1 MPKTLSIKPD
11 DPRLT
16 WAGAVSFDRSDG
28 TVMPWRI
35 PFEQREFFGAPLQV
49 RSAFPAGVRIAF
61 RSDTTLVAGRVK
73 PPEQPAV
80 LDLCVDGEFHSSVDL
95 TERAAFSFEDL
106 PAGEKLV
113 ELWLPQFA
121 QFRLEGIE
129 LDDGATIEPYED
141 SRPKW
146 TTYGSSI
153 THCAKAERPTQTWPA
168 IVARGHGLNLTC
180 LGYGGSCLLEA
191 SVARIMRDIPADF
204 LSMKVGINI
213 QSTNSLGPRTFRSAV
228 IGFVQIVR
236 EKHPD
241 APFVVVS
248 PILSPPRETT
258 PNLVGLSLSDMRNE
272 IAEAVEALR
281 AHGDANI
288 HYVDGLRVFGS
299 DQVHLLP
306 DEVHPDAEG
315 YKVLGQ
321 NFLREVARPLFT
333 G

>member
-35 PFEQREFFGAPLQV
+35 PFEQRELFGAPLQV

-61 RSDTTLVAGRVK
+61 RSDTTLVSGRVK

-95 TERAAFSFEDL
+95 TERDAFSFEGL

-129 LDDGATIEPYED
+129 LGDGATIEPHED

-146 TTYGSSI
+146 TTYG
-153 THCAKAERPTQTWPA
+153 TR
-168 IVARGHGLNLTC
+168 
-180 LGYGGSCLLEA
+180 
-191 SVARIMRDIPADF
+191 
-204 LSMKVGINI
+204 
-213 QSTNSLGPRTFRSAV
+213 
-228 IGFVQIVR
+228 
-236 EKHPD
+236 
-241 APFVVVS
+241 
-248 PILSPPRETT
+248 
-258 PNLVGLSLSDMRNE
+258 
-272 IAEAVEALR
+272 
-281 AHGDANI
+281 
-288 HYVDGLRVFGS
+288 
-299 DQVHLLP
+299 
-306 DEVHPDAEG
+306 
-315 YKVLGQ
+315 
-321 NFLREVARPLFT
+321 
-333 G
+333 